1 MDESFYHTPVML
13 SEIMNALRVRR
24 DGIYFDGTL
33 GGGGHSYEILRRSSP
48 DGRLIA
54 TDLDDEAI
62 AAASERLKEF
72 EGRFSIHKS
81 NFKAYKKV
89 LEEEGIGGLDG
100 VMLDFGVSSH
110 QIDVPERGFSY
121 MSKDAP
127 LDMRMDA
134 DAALTA
140 EDVINE
146 YPQRELARILKE
158 YGEEKF
164 AAQIAANV
172 VKARAS
178 GRIKTCGEFSRIIEE
193 SIPAKFRQNGPAA
206 RKSFQAVRI
215 EVNGELEGLYE
226 AVLGLTRRLKKGGR
240 IAVLTFHSLEDR
252 IVKNAFRY
260 LETDCICPKELPV
273 CVCGKKKEI
282 EVLTKRPLVAGPK
295 EMTVNSR
302 SRSAKLRVASK
313 IV

>member
-1 MDESFYHTPVML
+1 MSGFSHFPVML
-13 SEIMNALRVRR
+13 EECMRGLMPERGGVF
-24 DGIYFDGTL
+24 FDGTL